1 MEIFRIAAFVLV
13 AAVLIGLIRER
24 LPSYGILCLLGCSVV
39 LLLYLL
45 QLAAPLIEQ
54 LSAYADYGEQTGF
67 STVIKA
73 AGIAL
78 ASQTTQDLCRDAGL
92 SSLAGKVEFAG
103 RCLILMCTL
112 PLFQIAAESL
122 AAFLQ

>member
-1 MEIFRIAAFVLV
+1 MEIFQIAAFVLV
-13 AAVLIGLIRER
+13 AAVLIGLVREY
-24 LPSYGILCLLGCSVV
+24 LPAYGMLCLLGCSAV

-45 QLAAPLIEQ
+45 QLASPLIRQ
-54 LSAYADYGEQTGF
+54 LSDYAVYWDQTGF

-103 RCLILMCTL
+103 RCLILMCAL
-112 PLFQIAAESL
+112 PLFQTAAESL

>member
-1 MEIFRIAAFVLV
+1 MEIFQIAAFVLV
-13 AAVLIGLIRER
+13 SAVLIGLVKEH
-24 LPSYGILCLLGCSVV
+24 LPAYGVLCLLGCAVV
-39 LLLYLL
+39 LLVYLL
-45 QLAAPLIEQ
+45 QLAGPLIDQ
-54 LSAYADYGEQTGF
+54 LNGYAVYWDQTEF
-67 STVIKA
+67 SVVIKA

-103 RCLILMCTL
+103 RCLILMCAL
-112 PLFQIAAESL
+112 PLFQTAAESI